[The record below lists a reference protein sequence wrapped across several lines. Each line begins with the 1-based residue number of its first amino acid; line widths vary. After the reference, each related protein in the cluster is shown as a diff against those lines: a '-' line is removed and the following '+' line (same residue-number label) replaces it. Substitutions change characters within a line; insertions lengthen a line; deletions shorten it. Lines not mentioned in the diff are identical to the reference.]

1 MNQAA
6 HEVNVNTKP
15 ISTNHGTKPVTDE
28 ELIAAFGTLRH
39 AKKVAQG
46 DNATQ
51 LFFLNNPERIPYN
64 FDLIKTLEAWKIAS
78 THNGRKYTSEVSRLS
93 GVPVLITKEILVE
106 RGLYV
111 PRKPKPKEGPWQ

>member
-15 ISTNHGTKPVTDE
+15 INTSYGMRPVTDE

-39 AKKVAQG
+39 AKHVTRG
-46 DNATQ
+46 DEATQ
-51 LFFLNNPERIPYN
+51 LYFLNNPDRIPLN
-64 FDLIKTLEAWKIAS
+64 TDMIRVLSALGGAQ
-78 THNGRKYTSEVSRLS
+78 THNGRKYVSEVSRLS
-93 GVPVLITKEILVE
+93 GVSLSITREILVE

-111 PRKPKPKEGPWQ
+111 PRTTKPKEG